1 MARLP
6 LSRPDEGDPMSEL
19 TADEIVDLCLRHTL
33 YDWQQQGSTRPI
45 AVASAR
51 GCEFFTVDGKRY
63 LDFNSQLMGVNIGHA
78 DPRVAD
84 AIAEQARVLPYIS
97 PFMATEVRA
106 RLGVK
111 LAELLPGDLDKVFF
125 TLGGAEANENAIRL
139 ARLYTGRNKIVARYR
154 SYHGATAGA
163 ITLTGDPRRWPA
175 EPGIP
180 GVVRM
185 LDPYTYR
192 CPAGHPD
199 PCPVCTGAP
208 HLEEILQYEGAQN
221 VAAVI
226 LETVVGTNGI
236 IVPPDGYLPAIREVC
251 DRHGILLIADEVMA
265 GFGRTG
271 KWFGVDNW
279 DVVPDILTVAKGINS
294 GYVPLGAMIVRE
306 HIADWVRDKYFA
318 GGLTYSGHPL
328 ACASGIAS
336 IEAFKEEGI
345 VEHAAEMGGVFAEQL
360 RALQDKHP
368 SIGDVRGLGCFWGLE
383 LVKNRETREPLVP
396 FNATGEAFAPV
407 ARTSKAALD
416 RGLYLMTH
424 WNVVMVCP
432 PLTITRDEIDEGIG
446 ILDEALAV
454 ADEHTV

>member
-1 MARLP
+1 MATVEANAQLGNQVVEDAKRYVLHSWSVQDQ
-6 LSRPDEGDPMSEL
+6 LN
-19 TADEIVDLCLRHTL
+19 
-33 YDWQQQGSTRPI
+33 PI
-45 AVASAR
+45 AVAGADGR
-51 GCEFFTVDGKRY
+51 YFWDYDGKRY
-63 LDFNSQLMGVNIGHA
+63 LDFASQLVNVSIGHQH
-78 DPRVAD
+78 PRIVA
-84 AIAEQARVLPYIS
+84 AIKEQADKLCTIGP
-97 PFMATEVRA
+97 PMATEA
-106 RLGVK
+106 RSTLGRL
-111 LAELLPGDLDKVFF
+111 LAEVTPGDLSMSFF
-125 TLGGAEANENAIRL
+125 TNGGAEANENAIKL
-139 ARLYTGRNKIVARYR
+139 ARWYTGRHKIIARYR
-154 SYHGATAGA
+154 SYHGATGGA

-199 PCPVCTGAP
+199 PCPVCSGAP
-208 HLEEILQYEGAQN
+208 HLEEILQYEGAHT

-236 IVPPDGYLPAIREVC
+236 IVPPDGYLQSIRETC
-251 DRHGILLIADEVMA
+251 DRHGILLICDEVMA

-271 KWFGVDNW
+271 KWFACENW

-294 GYVPLGAMIVRE
+294 GYVPLGAMVVRE
-306 HIADWVRDKYFA
+306 PIAAWARDKYFA

-328 ACASGIAS
+328 ACATGVAS
-336 IEAFKEEGI
+336 IEAFREEGI
-345 VEHAAEMGGVFAEQL
+345 VESAAERGDDFARGL
-360 RALQDKHP
+360 ADLQEKHP

-396 FNATGEAFAPV
+396 FNAAGEAAAPIGRV
-407 ARTSKAALD
+407 AKAGLE

-432 PLTITRDEIDEGIG
+432 PLNITREELDEGLA
-446 ILDEALAV
+446 ILDEVLTV
-454 ADEHTV
+454 ADEYCEA